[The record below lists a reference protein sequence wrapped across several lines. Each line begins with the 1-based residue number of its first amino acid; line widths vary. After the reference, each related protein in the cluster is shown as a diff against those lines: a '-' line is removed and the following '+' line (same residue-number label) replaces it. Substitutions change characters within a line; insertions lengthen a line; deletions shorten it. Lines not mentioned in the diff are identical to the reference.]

1 MADEYQINITDFVPH
16 IQPSEYGIENI
27 KTINPNDYFITSG
40 DAVVKATVLEKDMW
54 TLAGKIR
61 KELGKS
67 KDKKHKEFIS
77 SIWSAA
83 GKCRVL
89 LHHLKEIRG
98 TAIFAET
105 EWRDHKLIIIP
116 KNPKGHT

>member
-1 MADEYQINITDFVPH
+1 MADEHEIEIGKFVPYVDANN
-16 IQPSEYGIENI
+16 YGITNF

-54 TLAGKIR
+54 ALAGRVK
-61 KELGKS
+61 KEFGKS
-67 KDKKHKEFIS
+67 PDKQYKTFIS
-77 SIWSAA
+77 DIWSAA

-89 LHHLKEIRG
+89 LNHLKKIRG

-105 EWRDHKLIIIP
+105 EWRNHKLLVIP
-116 KNPKGHT
+116 KNPKGYI